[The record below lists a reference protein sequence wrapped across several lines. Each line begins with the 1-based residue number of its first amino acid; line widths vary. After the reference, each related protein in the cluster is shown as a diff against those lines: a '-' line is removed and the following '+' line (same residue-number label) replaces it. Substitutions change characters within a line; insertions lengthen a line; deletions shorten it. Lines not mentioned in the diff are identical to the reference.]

1 MNDWKRL
8 FAYDAWAN
16 RQTVASLRAA
26 AGAVPEKARKRLG
39 HLLGAGWLWLS
50 RLESAASPP
59 PAVWPDLPLEDAA
72 LGIEELARTWD
83 AFVSRLDDAALARTI
98 RYTNSKGEAWSSRV
112 SDVLTHV
119 VLHGSYHRG
128 QIASD
133 LREAGF
139 EPAYSDY
146 IEAARRGWI

>member
-98 RYTNSKGEAWSSRV
+98 TYTNSKGEAWSSRV
-112 SDVLTHV
+112 SEVLMHV
-119 VLHGSYHRG
+119 VLHGGYHRG